1 MEGISNLSTSPVQPS
16 GSPRRAGLTRVWPM
30 FMLCAAQ
37 AVRGRQYRILI
48 GLEVVTVSVIVSMAP
63 KSLISTGFD
72 RKTSRYRRTMAERW
86 RPRRP
91 SIASLGPLARIRPRR
106 SGRWVPSGQ
115 SSDRSATRHPP
126 SGPDRSS
133 DGRLTPIVPL
143 TRPDT
148 TSSGGPR
155 HWLARRRGAASRNA
169 VRRGE
174 SQRGA
179 AQREGM
185 ARQYRARFER
195 EVNTSRARGP
205 RNLSRRNHYLVLH
218 VHIAN

>member
-1 MEGISNLSTSPVQPS
+1 LGQGSPIGDTCPLDLPINHSRLSTVYRFPTRTRRRGQAHSPP
-16 GSPRRAGLTRVWPM
+16 PFL
-30 FMLCAAQ
+30 FLQ

-72 RKTSRYRRTMAERW
+72 RKTSRYPRTMAERW

-126 SGPDRSS
+126 SGHKWGLSQALSFKR
-133 DGRLTPIVPL
+133 TI
-143 TRPDT
+143 
-148 TSSGGPR
+148 
-155 HWLARRRGAASRNA
+155 LANFTMC
-169 VRRGE
+169 VDPP
-174 SQRGA
+174 
-179 AQREGM
+179 
-185 ARQYRARFER
+185 
-195 EVNTSRARGP
+195 T
-205 RNLSRRNHYLVLH
+205 H
-218 VHIAN
+218 